1 MPVLDSEIAIRWLV
15 SRVKQRRSNWETG
28 SAPWVIGRWL
38 RRRRSDGRGRGVVGD
53 ERGAAMMGSE
63 RLLAD
68 PPGQSA
74 DFPSIWSN
82 LPGDRRMA
90 LTALKSCAGGHQLAS
105 N

>member
-1 MPVLDSEIAIRWLV
+1 MLDSEIAIRWLV
-15 SRVKQRRSNWETG
+15 SRVKQPTFELGNG
-28 SAPWVIGRWL
+28 VGALGVIGRWL

>member
-1 MPVLDSEIAIRWLV
+1 
-15 SRVKQRRSNWETG
+15 
-28 SAPWVIGRWL
+28 
-38 RRRRSDGRGRGVVGD
+38 
-53 ERGAAMMGSE
+53 MMGSE